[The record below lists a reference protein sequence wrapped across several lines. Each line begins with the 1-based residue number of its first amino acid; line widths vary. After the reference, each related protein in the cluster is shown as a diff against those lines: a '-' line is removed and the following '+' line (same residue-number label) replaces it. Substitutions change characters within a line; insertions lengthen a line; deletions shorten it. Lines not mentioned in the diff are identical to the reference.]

1 MARIMVSRKG
11 QLILPM
17 SIRRQVGLEAG
28 GLVDV
33 YLDQGRVVLE
43 AVADPSWN
51 WLKMRGALKGTHALQ
66 DHLAEHQQEVQG
78 NTAGG

>member
-1 MARIMVSRKG
+1 MVSRKG

-33 YLDQGRVVLE
+33 YLEQGRVVLE
-43 AVADPSWN
+43 AAADTGWD
-51 WLKMRGALKGTHALQ
+51 WLKMRGVLKATHALQ
-66 DHLAEHQQEVQG
+66 DHLAEHRQEVEG
-78 NTAGG
+78 STDG